1 MFVILS
7 HFYFILF
14 GIQFSIFDI
23 IKYNVGGYKMSRRS
37 ELMAKAVDICNNRYK
52 NSMSVYSDK
61 EIKQVM
67 KDLYYLNIAKQ
78 VLALSTCLRRNY
90 GAVIVKDDRIVSCG
104 YNGAPAGEKNCSDIG
119 YCAREAM
126 GVPSGQRYELCV
138 ACHAE
143 ENSIINAS
151 KEEMK
156 GATIYIAGENFD
168 GTPANPQPCLM
179 CRKMIKNSGIVRVV
193 GLVNDEPMDL
203 DVSEPPRVKV

>member
-1 MFVILS
+1 MNRQQLKDEAIDVVS
-7 HFYFILF
+7 T
-14 GIQFSIFDI
+14 
-23 IKYNVGGYKMSRRS
+23 
-37 ELMAKAVDICNNRYK
+37 RYK
-52 NSMSVYSDK
+52 IHDSIKTDVDK
-61 EIKQVM
+61 RKFVADHREEVKNVM
-67 KDLYYLNIAKQ
+67 RDLYYLHIAQ
-78 VLALSTCLRRNY
+78 DVLSRSTCLRRNY

-104 YNGAPAGEKNCSDIG
+104 YNGAPAGETNCSDLN
-119 YCAREAM
+119 YCARQAM

-156 GATIYIAGENFD
+156 GATIYIAGVNID

-193 GLVNDEPMDL
+193 GLVDGGPVNL
-203 DVSEPPRVKV
+203 DITEPPRVRV

>member
-1 MFVILS
+1 MNRQQLKDEAIDVVS
-7 HFYFILF
+7 T
-14 GIQFSIFDI
+14 
-23 IKYNVGGYKMSRRS
+23 
-37 ELMAKAVDICNNRYK
+37 RYK
-52 NSMSVYSDK
+52 IHDSIKTDVDK
-61 EIKQVM
+61 RKFVADHREEVKNVM
-67 KDLYYLNIAKQ
+67 RDLYYLHIAQ
-78 VLALSTCLRRNY
+78 DVLSRSTCLRRNY

-104 YNGAPAGEKNCSDIG
+104 YNGAPVGETNCSDLN
-119 YCAREAM
+119 YCARQAM

-156 GATIYIAGENFD
+156 GATIYIAGVNID

-193 GLVNDEPMDL
+193 GLVDGGPVNL
-203 DVSEPPRVKV
+203 DITEPPRVRV

>member
-1 MFVILS
+1 MNRQQLKDEAIDVVS
-7 HFYFILF
+7 
-14 GIQFSIFDI
+14 
-23 IKYNVGGYKMSRRS
+23 
-37 ELMAKAVDICNNRYK
+37 NRYK
-52 NSMSVYSDK
+52 IHDSIKTDADK
-61 EIKQVM
+61 RKFVADHREEVKKVM
-67 KDLYYLNIAKQ
+67 CDMYYLHIAQ
-78 VLALSTCLRRNY
+78 DVLSRSTCLRRNY

-104 YNGAPAGEKNCSDIG
+104 YNGAPAGETNCSDLN
-119 YCAREAM
+119 YCARQAM

-156 GATIYIAGENFD
+156 GATIYIAGVNID

-193 GLVNDEPMDL
+193 GLVDGGPVNL
-203 DVSEPPRVKV
+203 DVTEPPRVRV

>member
-1 MFVILS
+1 MTGVV
-7 HFYFILF
+7 Y
-14 GIQFSIFDI
+14 
-23 IKYNVGGYKMSRRS
+23 MSKRAD
-37 ELMAKAVDICNNRYK
+37 LMAKAVEICNKKAINE
-52 NSMSVYSDK
+52 NNADSYSAS
-61 EIKQVM
+61 EVKQTM
-67 KDLYYLNIAKQ
+67 KDLYYLSIAKQ
-78 VLALSTCLRRNY
+78 VLTMSTCLRRNY

-104 YNGAPAGEKNCSDIG
+104 YNGAPAGETNCSDLH

-151 KEEMK
+151 KEEMR
-156 GATIYIAGENFD
+156 GATIYIAGENAD

-193 GLVNDEPMDL
+193 GLVNGEPKDL
-203 DVSEPPRVKV
+203 EIEEPPRVKV